1 MGTAFSLL
9 RVCAKKKPCFA
20 PPLASLYRV
29 CGGHVTRNAKLNG
42 NDEMIV
48 DEMMVDLIADEIIN
62 NSDDTVDEIMK
73 SAEVQTLGELRTCG
87 TTN

>member
-1 MGTAFSLL
+1 
-9 RVCAKKKPCFA
+9 
-20 PPLASLYRV
+20 
-29 CGGHVTRNAKLNG
+29 
-42 NDEMIV
+42 MIV